1 MLKLQNI
8 KKTYGSTTIL
18 NNINFDMN
26 NGDIIG
32 LIGKNG
38 AGKTTLM
45 KLIAKMQRPSE
56 GTISYNNQDIHI
68 NENILTDFG
77 FMINQVY
84 FPNYSARQN
93 LEFYLK
99 VNNQNQ
105 YLDKISDILT
115 FVALEDNKKK
125 VKDYSFG
132 MKQRLCLAMCLITEP
147 KIAVL
152 DEPFVGLD
160 PVGIDQLIQLL
171 QQYAAKY
178 QSIFLISSHQ
188 INELKQ
194 ICNRYLFLNN
204 GEIKELK
211 STQFENRQ
219 LLTYTNPIKDMQSI
233 KQQFDFIKHIDGNTI
248 EIIDQEDNLKLIQ
261 NYIGNDNT
269 LLNIKDIEADYIS
282 LFK

>member
-1 MLKLQNI
+1 M
-8 KKTYGSTTIL
+8 
-18 NNINFDMN
+18 NFDMN

-233 KQQFDFIKHIDGNTI
+233 KQQFDFITHIDGNTI

-269 LLNIKDIEADYIS
+269 LLNIKNIEADYIS

>member
-248 EIIDQEDNLKLIQ
+248 EIIDKEDNLKLIQ

-269 LLNIKDIEADYIS
+269 LLNIKNIEADYIS

>member
-45 KLIAKMQRPSE
+45 KLIAKMQQPSE

-233 KQQFDFIKHIDGNTI
+233 KQQFDFITHIDGNTI

-269 LLNIKDIEADYIS
+269 LLNIKNIEADYIS

>member
-38 AGKTTLM
+38 SGKTTLM

-233 KQQFDFIKHIDGNTI
+233 KQQFDFIRHIDGNTI

-269 LLNIKDIEADYIS
+269 LLNIKNIEADYIS

>member
-8 KKTYGSTTIL
+8 KNTYGSTTIL

-269 LLNIKDIEADYIS
+269 LLNIKNIEADYIS